1 MPSFPSLS
9 LLPHSYDIFMGAIL
23 HPRLFNGRIDIK
35 MFAEIRVSWFL
46 LFILTLSCAVEK
58 VRAGERRGEGAT

>member
-1 MPSFPSLS
+1 
-9 LLPHSYDIFMGAIL
+9 MGAIL

>member
-1 MPSFPSLS
+1 
-9 LLPHSYDIFMGAIL
+9 MGAIL
-23 HPRLFNGRIDIK
+23 HPRLFGGRLDMK

-58 VRAGERRGEGAT
+58 VGAARTG